1 MGSTRP
7 RFPVCSQEARAR
19 RKRRKE
25 PVVGGR
31 AACSGKKELALHCQR
46 RTRGAETTENLL
58 NSLFATIAPAT
69 DMLGVPCSGKR
80 CWARYGQ
87 SRKKNVGCIQDPPE
101 YNCTSAL
108 AAAQRAA
115 NPSWCTGVPVGPP
128 RWRAFTSFGKIHTRQ
143 VCRLLK
149 TL

>member
-31 AACSGKKELALHCQR
+31 AACSGKTELALHCRR

-58 NSLFATIAPAT
+58 NSLFATMAPAT
-69 DMLGVPCSGKR
+69 DMLGIPCSGKR

-87 SRKKNVGCIQDPPE
+87 SRKKHVGCIRRPHWQQHKGLQTPP
-101 YNCTSAL
+101 
-108 AAAQRAA
+108 
-115 NPSWCTGVPVGPP
+115 GV
-128 RWRAFTSFGKIHTRQ
+128 Q
-143 VCRLLK
+143 VCPWDHLVGEHSLHLGRFIPDK
-149 TL
+149 CADF